1 MSADGLGANLGMT
14 ASAASSTAA
23 LAMDGRTLAS
33 DARSLDALRTQAKSD
48 PDKALKQ
55 AASQFEAL
63 FMQMLLK
70 SMRDAV
76 PQYDAMSSEAGRMYT
91 GMLDQ
96 QMTQTMA
103 AGKGIGLAD
112 MMVKQL
118 ARSQQP
124 KDAAPGQGAG
134 PAAGL
139 EKIQRAV
146 ISAQATG
153 QDTAAVSQGAGTA
166 PQKFVDSMLPHAVE
180 ASNATGVPA
189 RFILG
194 QAALESGWGK
204 SEIRGAD
211 GANSYNLFG
220 VKAGA
225 NWTGKT
231 MSVTTTEYVD
241 GVARKQVEKFRAYS
255 SYAEG
260 FSDYARLIA
269 NNPRYAAAV
278 KPGNDAAAFAQGL
291 ARGGYA
297 TDPAYAAKLT
307 RVINSNL
314 LAQRGLA

>member
-1 MSADGLGANLGMT
+1 MAELSASLNAA
-14 ASAASSTAA
+14 ASAATAS
-23 LAMDGRTLAS
+23 TLATDS
-33 DARSLDALRTQAKSD
+33 RSLDALRTQAKND

-70 SMRDAV
+70 SMRDAT
-76 PQYDAMSSEAGRMYT
+76 PQYDPTASDAGRMYT

-96 QMTQTMA
+96 QLSQSLTSQTQSGG
-103 AGKGIGLAD
+103 GKGLGLAD
-112 MMVKQL
+112 VMLKQL
-118 ARSQQP
+118 SRQ
-124 KDAAPGQGAG
+124 KAPADQKAELRQT
-134 PAAGL
+134 PRVGL
-139 EKIQRAV
+139 EKFE
-146 ISAQATG
+146 QANM
-153 QDTAAVSQGAGTA
+153 AARGDAGK
-166 PQKFVDSMLPHAVE
+166 PQQFVDRMLPE
-180 ASNATGVPA
+180 ALAASKASGVPA

-194 QAALESGWGK
+194 QAALESGWGR

-211 GANSYNLFG
+211 GAASHNLFG
-220 VKAGA
+220 VKAGTG
-225 NWTGKT
+225 WTGRT
-231 MSVTTTEYVD
+231 VSVMTTEYIN
-241 GVARKQVEKFRAYS
+241 GQPHKQVEKFRAYD

-278 KPGNDAAAFAQGL
+278 RPGNDAAGFAQGL

-314 LAQRGLA
+314 LAQRGQV